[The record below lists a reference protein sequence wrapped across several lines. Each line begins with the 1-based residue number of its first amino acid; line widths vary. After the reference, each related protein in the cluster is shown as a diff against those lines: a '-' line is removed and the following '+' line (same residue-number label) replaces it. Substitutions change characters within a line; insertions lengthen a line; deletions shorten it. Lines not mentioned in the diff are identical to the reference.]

1 MGLSAYVTR
10 SMYQRLAKPL
20 LFRRDP
26 ETVHDRTVH
35 KSVVVAKIA
44 PLRAL
49 LRWLWA
55 YRHQAL
61 RQRICGVEFAN
72 PIGLAG
78 GFDKNA
84 ELTGF
89 MPSLGFGF
97 AEVGSITA
105 LPCPGNTGTRLW
117 RLPKSKSLLV
127 YYGLKNDGVEVIS
140 RRLKDRRFQIPVG
153 TNIAKTNN
161 RDSADDRGAIADYA
175 VSFRTLADIG
185 DYFTINISCPNTYGG
200 QPFVEK
206 ERLDALLGELDTIPT
221 RKPVFVKLSP
231 DITKQQRADIAE
243 LAAMHRVDG
252 FICSNLTKVRTNSH
266 IRDALPSENGGMSG
280 AIVRDLSNELIADM
294 YRLTRGTKVIIGCGG
309 VFTAKDAYEKIQL
322 GASLIQMV
330 TGLIYEGPQVVGDIN
345 RGLVK
350 LLQADGYA
358 NVAAAVGVS
367 NRGW

>member
-1 MGLSAYVTR
+1 MRLSAYFTKII
-10 SMYQRLAKPL
+10 YQRLAKPL

-26 ETVHDRTVH
+26 EVVHDRTVRL
-35 KSVVVAKIA
+35 SVTVAKIA
-44 PLRAL
+44 PLRSL

-55 YRHQAL
+55 YRNQVL
-61 RQRICGVEFAN
+61 TQRICGVEFAN

-127 YYGLKNDGVEVIS
+127 YYGLKNDGVDIIA
-140 RRLKDRRFQIPVG
+140 RRLRSGRFHIPIG

-161 RDSADDRGAIADYA
+161 RDSADDRRAITDYA
-175 VSFRTLADIG
+175 DSFRKLADVG

-206 ERLDALLGELDTIPT
+206 QRLDALLRELDTIPT
-221 RKPVFVKLSP
+221 RKPVFIKLSP
-231 DITKQQRADIAE
+231 DITPQQRVDIAE
-243 LAAMHRVDG
+243 LATVHRVDG
-252 FICSNLTKVRTNSH
+252 FICSNLTKVRTNPH
-266 IRDALPSENGGMSG
+266 ISDELPSENGGMSG
-280 AIVRDLSNELIADM
+280 AVVRDLSDELIADM

-309 VFTAKDAYEKIQL
+309 VFTAKDAYTKIQL
-322 GASLIQMV
+322 GASLVQMV
-330 TGLIYEGPQVVGDIN
+330 TGLIYEGPQVVGHIN
-345 RGLVK
+345 RDLVK
-350 LLQADGYA
+350 LLRNDGYA
-358 NVAAAVGVS
+358 TIAAAVGAANKS
-367 NRGW
+367 